1 MFSHI
6 NENQQPQM
14 VDVSEKE
21 VSDRRAVAVALID
34 LPPVFLAYQHQN
46 ELCLKKGPV
55 LQTAIIAGTMAVK
68 RTAEAI
74 PFCHPLPITACR
86 FAAEL
91 RPLGDRLHVRLECDV
106 KTRDRTGVEMES
118 LHGVTIAA
126 LTVYDMCKAL
136 SADIVIREVRLL
148 AKSGGKKTL
157 GQYPLYGLVLT
168 GGKSERMGRDKALLE
183 YYGQPHAQ
191 YLYHLLSHHCEQV
204 FLSARSHQW
213 QGTPLADLPSLVD
226 TLPSEGPISGILTAL
241 RTYPRVN
248 WLVVACDLPYLKDRT
263 LLPLLQQYREDV
275 VATCYHHPQERFP
288 EPLCAI
294 YTPQALPV
302 FEAAY
307 AAGLRCPVKVL
318 QQSRCHCIPPLDAT
332 TTANIN
338 TPEDYT
344 HALHYV
350 RAQRS

>member
-6 NENQQPQM
+6 DENQQPQM
-14 VDVSEKE
+14 VDISAKE

-34 LPPVFLAYQHQN
+34 LPPVFLAYQERN

-74 PFCHPLPITACR
+74 PFCHPLPISACR
-86 FAAEL
+86 FEAEL
-91 RPLGDRLHVRLECDV
+91 QPREDRLHIRLQCEV

-118 LHGVTIAA
+118 LHGVTVAA

-136 SADIVIREVRLL
+136 SHDIVIREVRLL

-191 YLYHLLSHHCEQV
+191 YLYQLLSQYCEQV
-204 FLSARSHQW
+204 FLSARSQQW
-213 QGTPLADLPSLVD
+213 QGTPLAALPTLTD
-226 TLPSEGPISGILTAL
+226 TVPSEGPIAGILTAL
-241 RTYPRVN
+241 RTYPQVN
-248 WLVVACDLPYLKDRT
+248 WLVVACDLPYLSDQT
-263 LLPLLQQYREDV
+263 LAPLLQHYREDV
-275 VATCYHHPQERFP
+275 VATCYHHPQEGFP

-294 YTPQALPV
+294 YTPQAREV
-302 FEAAY
+302 FEAAH
-307 AAGLRCPVKVL
+307 AAGQRCPVKVL
-318 QQSRCHCIPPLDAT
+318 QQAGCHRIPPPHAT
-332 TTANIN
+332 ATANIN

-344 HALHYV
+344 HALHHV
-350 RAQRS
+350 RAQRA

>member
-14 VDVSEKE
+14 VDISDKD
-21 VSDRRAVAVALID
+21 VSDRRAVAAALIE
-34 LPPVFLAYQHQN
+34 LPPVFLAYQQEN
-46 ELCLKKGPV
+46 ELCLKKGAV

-74 PFCHPLPITACR
+74 PFCHPLPITACQFR
-86 FAAEL
+86 CEL
-91 RPLGDRLHVRLECDV
+91 LPLADKLQIRLECEV

-118 LHGVTIAA
+118 LHGVTVAA

-136 SADIVIREVRLL
+136 SSNIVIRDIRLL

-168 GGKSERMGRDKALLE
+168 GGKSERMGRDKALLN

-191 YLYHLLSHHCEQV
+191 YLYHLLSQYCEQV
-204 FLSARSHQW
+204 FLSARSQQW
-213 QGTPLADLPSLVD
+213 QGTPLADLPTLGD

-241 RTYPRVN
+241 RTYPQVN
-248 WLVVACDLPYLKDRT
+248 WLVVACDLPYLKAET
-263 LLPLLQQYREDV
+263 LFPLLQQYREDV

-294 YTPQALPV
+294 YTPQALGV

-307 AAGLRCPVKVL
+307 AAGERCPVKVL
-318 QQSRCHCIPPLDAT
+318 QQAVCHCIAPCHPT

-344 HALHYV
+344 HALHDV
-350 RAQRS
+350 RARQS